1 MAMNPSSLM
10 CGHLCKHRLLR
21 SVACCVQYRVQAFGV
36 FCQAMLGLSVSL
48 AAHSLYNF
56 EGEGNLQQPQ

>member
-21 SVACCVQYRVQAFGV
+21 SVACCVQYRVQSFGV
-36 FCQAMLGLSVSL
+36 VCQAMLGSVSGS
-48 AAHSLYNF
+48 SLNDF